1 MPTRDAVDYRRRWVA
16 SYVERHKPVTVTEV
30 ANRAHELAI
39 PATSENNLDK
49 TYWIVAKDMQIL
61 RRSGAIEPG
70 AVIYRKLK

>member
-1 MPTRDAVDYRRRWVA
+1 MPTREEVSYRRKWVA
-16 SYVERHKPVTVTEV
+16 YYVERHKPVTVTEV
-30 ANRAHELAI
+30 ADMAHDLAI
-39 PATSENNLDK
+39 PSLPDDPDK